1 MQIKRIIASAI
12 QQRLFEKKA
21 IIIYGPR
28 RVGKTT
34 LVHALLST
42 TKEQA
47 TYLNADEPHVIAGL
61 TNRSSGELRTFI
73 GPNKIVVIDEAQR
86 IENIGITIKLLVDTY
101 PDLQIIATGS
111 SSFDL
116 ANKIKEPLTG
126 RAIEYSL
133 YPLSLEE
140 ITQGVR
146 EIQGVSP
153 FEPYLLYGTYP
164 ESVTKSNPKE
174 IITDI
179 ARNYLYKDVLL
190 FQAIRKSELLEK
202 LLTALALQ
210 IGSEVSYTELS
221 RTLEVDKITVERYI
235 SLLEDAF
242 VIFHI
247 RPYARNMR
255 QTLNRKRKIY
265 FWDLGIRNAI
275 IGNFNSLSMRNDV
288 GALWENFSIAQMII
302 ADKNHQK
309 DAAYFFWRSYRGAEI
324 DLIRQYEGALQ
335 TFECK
340 WGNKPAKIPLEWKR
354 EHPNA
359 PFATISQGTLIN
371 NTVFSKGRA

>member
-1 MQIKRIIASAI
+1 MQIKRTIASSI
-12 QQRLFEKKA
+12 QKHLFGGKA
-21 IIIYGPR
+21 IIVYGPR

-34 LVHALLST
+34 LVHTLLDNA
-42 TKEQA
+42 KEPV
-47 TYLNADEPHVIAGL
+47 TYLNADEPHVVAGL
-61 TNRSSGELRTFI
+61 THRSSGELRTLI
-73 GPNKIVVIDEAQR
+73 GPNNIVIIDEAQR

-126 RAIEYSL
+126 RSIEYSL
-133 YPLSLEE
+133 FPLSLEE
-140 ITQGVR
+140 ISYGVR

-164 ESVTKSNPKE
+164 ESITQNNPKE
-174 IITDI
+174 IIADI

-235 SLLEDAF
+235 SLLEAAF
-242 VIFHI
+242 VIFHL

-275 IGNFNSLSMRNDV
+275 IGNFNPLSMRGDI

-309 DAAYFFWRSYRGAEI
+309 NAQYFFWRSYRGAEI
-324 DLIRQYEGALQ
+324 DLVRQYDGALQ

-340 WGNKPAKIPLEWKR
+340 WGKKPAKIPTEWKR
-354 EHPNA
+354 EHPKVSHTMLS
-359 PFATISQGTLIN
+359 PDTLVRH
-371 NTVFSKGRA
+371 TMPSGK

>member
-1 MQIKRIIASAI
+1 MQIKRTIASSI
-12 QQRLFEKKA
+12 QKRLFGGKA
-21 IIIYGPR
+21 IIVYGPR

-34 LVHALLST
+34 LVRAILKQT
-42 TKEQA
+42 TEPA
-47 TYLNADEPHVIAGL
+47 TYCNADEPHIVHAL
-61 TNRSSGELRTFI
+61 TNRSSGELRAFI
-73 GPNKIVVIDEAQR
+73 GPHKIVIIDEAQR
-86 IENIGITIKLLVDTY
+86 IENIGITLKLLVDTF
-101 PDLQIIATGS
+101 PDLQVIATGS

-126 RAIEYSL
+126 RATQYSL
-133 YPLSLEE
+133 FPLSLEE
-140 ITQGVR
+140 ISHGVQ

-164 ESVTKSNPKE
+164 ESITQPNPKD

-179 ARNYLYKDVLL
+179 ARNYLYKDVLM

-210 IGSEVSYTELS
+210 VGSEVSYTELS
-221 RTLEVDKITVERYI
+221 RTLEIDKITVERYI
-235 SLLEDAF
+235 SLLEAAF
-242 VIFHI
+242 VIFHV

-275 IGNFNSLSMRNDV
+275 IDNFNPLSMRNDV

-309 DAAYFFWRSYRGAEI
+309 DAHYFFWRSYRGAEI
-324 DLIRQYEGALQ
+324 DLIRQYDGALQ

-340 WGNKPAKIPLEWKR
+340 WGKKPAKIPMEWKR
-354 EHPNA
+354 EHP
-359 PFATISQGTLIN
+359 ATPHTTLSPDTLIRF
-371 NTVFSKGRA
+371 TVPSRK